1 MRDKHNHI
9 LFNRDKKQRF
19 KLKKLTIGLASVLI
33 SITLLGF
40 STVNADVNSASQGVS
55 QQSIQEAEAKK
66 EQAENDIR
74 RQQATVDNLQSVIN
88 DDQSEVDS
96 AQKQSDI
103 AKEPMDEA
111 ESNYNK
117 ALNHSDDNNSYPHFK
132 LVKADD
138 STFETVNNDAL
149 MKMNDWSA
157 STYADDD
164 EKVQFD
170 GNKQITGDSLRKINI
185 FTANV
190 INDLRRQIGT
200 KPVSV
205 NDISTNKVLEW
216 SKAYQARRIESGES
230 DNLAQ
235 SDPEL
240 NTYKGVFQDGTY
252 MMTED
257 LYEEYM
263 NGYTLAQL
271 KTSVVSLI
279 AQGLIDY
286 KSTDNYSRRHAI
298 LGDDNNPNE
307 FIGFNIYAYEPEN
320 EKVLFPQDQHKQ
332 VINYLAFMSF
342 NYDSDRSSTYN
353 LDDSGNS
360 AYSDDEIIQLGNTLK
375 QAKKNWEDTIAVLS
389 KAQSKLNDDKQKLSD
404 AMFKLDN
411 AKSDLQAAINY
422 LNYVDQLKHLTDSDS
437 SNDNKDDQ
445 GPINSQPSN
454 NNNNSASSSSNYGWV
469 ESYGIWHYMDHGN
482 IRTGWQWLDN
492 NWYYFDPND
501 GSMLIG
507 IQRINDN
514 IYYLNTK
521 HDGTYGA
528 MKTGWQFINGSWY
541 GFKGNGSAY
550 LGLQNINNH
559 WYYFDRTSGAALT
572 GWQSINDH
580 WYYFDPVNAWS
591 QIGWFRSAAGYWY
604 YFNNNGEA
612 LTGWQ
617 WINGH
622 WYYFD
627 LTNSNAEYGW
637 FISPAGYWYYFDSIN
652 AWAFT
657 GWHYINGYWY
667 YFNNGGT
674 MLTGW
679 QWINGHWYFMDNNG
693 AMITGARWINGTLYH
708 FNNSGSLR

>member
-33 SITLLGF
+33 GITLLGF

-138 STFETVNNDAL
+138 STFETVNDDAL
-149 MKMNDWSA
+149 IKMNDWSA

-200 KPVSV
+200 NPVSV
-205 NDISTNKVLEW
+205 NDISTNKALEW

-271 KTSVVSLI
+271 KTSVVRLI

-307 FIGFNIYAYEPEN
+307 FIGFNIYAYEPD
-320 EKVLFPQDQHKQ
+320 KVRFPQDQHKQ

-375 QAKKNWEDTIAVLS
+375 QAKKNWEDIIAVLS
-389 KAQSKLNDDKQKLSD
+389 KAQSKLSDDKQKLSD
-404 AMFKLDN
+404 AIFKLDK

-445 GPINSQPSN
+445 GPIKSQPSN

-604 YFNNNGEA
+604 YFNN
-612 LTGWQ
+612 
-617 WINGH
+617 
-622 WYYFD
+622 
-627 LTNSNAEYGW
+627 
-637 FISPAGYWYYFDSIN
+637 
-652 AWAFT
+652 
-657 GWHYINGYWY
+657 
-667 YFNNGGT
+667 GGT

>member
-307 FIGFNIYAYEPEN
+307 FIGFNIYAYE
-320 EKVLFPQDQHKQ
+320 QDQHKQ

-389 KAQSKLNDDKQKLSD
+389 KAQSKLSDDKQKLSD

>member
-138 STFETVNNDAL
+138 STFETVNHDAL

-389 KAQSKLNDDKQKLSD
+389 KAQSKLSDDKQKLSD

>member
-138 STFETVNNDAL
+138 STFETVNDDAL
-149 MKMNDWSA
+149 TKMNDWSA

-389 KAQSKLNDDKQKLSD
+389 KAQSKLSDDKQKLSD

-507 IQRINDN
+507 IQRINNN

>member
-389 KAQSKLNDDKQKLSD
+389 KAQSKLSDDKQKLSD